1 MEEIDQWLR
10 ASRRNTNQYN
20 RIYIAISVN
29 IYTIS
34 NNIGPI
40 ALGKRNYTE
49 PIKFSVSGCSKVA
62 CQTTISLNV
71 LFARYLLI
79 YFLLLLLF
87 SNHFTHISPRVFILM
102 QATYAFPC
110 ELTWSLGPWH
120 CSYLLLP
127 LTIVVEIILWQ
138 RRQNYC
144 E

>member
-1 MEEIDQWLR
+1 M
-10 ASRRNTNQYN
+10 
-20 RIYIAISVN
+20 N

-49 PIKFSVSGCSKVA
+49 PIEFSVSGCSKGNLKMTILYTFTSFVHINGQVA

-110 ELTWSLGPWH
+110 EIT
-120 CSYLLLP
+120 
-127 LTIVVEIILWQ
+127 
-138 RRQNYC
+138 
-144 E
+144 